1 MSSAASTTRP
11 APEPAPTIG
20 ALWALIRATRADI
33 AATRRLTAQALAVR
47 DGDVADALVLN
58 EGRLSVT
65 SDAIDHLAAA
75 VTTAGLAAPAA
86 AVRPVAVPGPACV
99 PPQRKGI
106 PGEHPLIRLVKL
118 PRQVNVLAHSPV
130 VM

>member
-1 MSSAASTTRP
+1 
-11 APEPAPTIG
+11 
-20 ALWALIRATRADI
+20 
-33 AATRRLTAQALAVR
+33 
-47 DGDVADALVLN
+47 VADALVLN

-99 PPQRKGI
+99 PPQRTRADR
-106 PGEHPLIRLVKL
+106 PLMVLL
-118 PRQVNVLAHSPV
+118 PRT
-130 VM
+130 

>member
-11 APEPAPTIG
+11 APEPAPTI
-20 ALWALIRATRADI
+20 AQLWAQIAAARADI

-86 AVRPVAVPGPACV
+86 AVRPVAAPGPACV
-99 PPQRKGI
+99 PPQRTRADR
-106 PGEHPLIRLVKL
+106 PLMVLL
-118 PRQVNVLAHSPV
+118 PRT
-130 VM
+130 